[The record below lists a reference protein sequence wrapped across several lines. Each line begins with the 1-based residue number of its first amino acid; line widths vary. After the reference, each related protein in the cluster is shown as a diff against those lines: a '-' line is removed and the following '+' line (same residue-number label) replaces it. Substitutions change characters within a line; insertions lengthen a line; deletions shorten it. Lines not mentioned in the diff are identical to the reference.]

1 MSRWYVKAKHVEHL
15 FQYQDHDD
23 PTIAMAQALQHPQDW
38 TPSVLQGPQWELGVT
53 DATIPADRLTIF
65 DWADHQPPVT
75 EGPGLGEHE
84 LPGDE
89 HDLSSYA
96 QAAYREYRRITDGR
110 AGVSLEWRDLN
121 VTARQAWTRAVQKVL
136 AMAAG
141 QDPSDKRP
149 QQPAADQVRY
159 DMVVIPEE
167 GFSLGISKLAPVGVK
182 ILVVVDDR
190 QFWITKDVHRV
201 FINEMLSGDVVG
213 KRNP

>member
-53 DATIPADRLTIF
+53 DATIPADRLIDF
-65 DWADHQPPVT
+65 DWANRQPPVT
-75 EGPGLGEHE
+75 DGQGLGEDT
-84 LPGDE
+84 LPSDE

-96 QAAYREYRRITDGR
+96 QAAYREYRRITEA
-110 AGVSLEWRDLN
+110 AGLVQQDWAQISTSRRRGWA
-121 VTARQAWTRAVQKVL
+121 TAIQKVL
-136 AMAAG
+136 AMVAG
-141 QDPSDKRP
+141 QELRDHRP

-159 DMVVIPEE
+159 DMVVIPDE
-167 GFSLGISKLAPVGVK
+167 GFSLGLSKLAPVGVK

-190 QFWITKDVHRV
+190 QFWITKDVHRT
-201 FINEMLSGDVVG
+201 FITEMFTSPEGG
-213 KRNP
+213 T